1 MLGFLFGL
9 VIGTKTW
16 ILLVC
21 DVVSLCVLVAFVG
34 VLWLEIVQDGMLI
47 FFHLIT
53 YYR

>member
-21 DVVSLCVLVAFVG
+21 DVASLCVLVACVG
-34 VLWLEIVQDGMLI
+34 VFWREIVQDGMLM
-47 FFHLIT
+47 FSLLIA